1 MLNFL
6 FHYLLNSMPHDYLM
20 HLLLYF
26 IIFYDHSVNHINQKM
41 DLFYLNVF
49 IDIFYL
55 CFECF
60 NESKYLIFFDEL
72 TYCLL
77 LFSIFIWELI
87 CK

>member
-1 MLNFL
+1 ML
-6 FHYLLNSMPHDYLM
+6 HDYLM

-26 IIFYDHSVNHINQKM
+26 ITFYDHSVNHINQKM

-60 NESKYLIFFDEL
+60 NVSMYLIFSISLHTVCYYF
-72 TYCLL
+72 
-77 LFSIFIWELI
+77 LFLFRD
-87 CK
+87 